1 MKRVVFILIVLSCTL
16 CISPPNYA
24 AIVDLTTVGATGT
37 INDAIFQQLNP
48 DTSAGTGVF
57 DSFVRI
63 QAAGIEQGYNT
74 DGTVEFET
82 KAGAWTHSLM
92 LSAVPTL
99 QLGSTV
105 YREFCL
111 DINQN
116 GQSILSLDELEIYLA
131 DTGDLT
137 GYPTDFGPVIYDL
150 DAGEDNWVEMNYDL
164 NAGSGKGD
172 IAFLCPDSIFGED
185 DSKYVYFYS
194 KMGVNMSSDDGFEE
208 WGVGVGGP
216 ITTPEPATIVL
227 LGLGALALRRKR

>member
-1 MKRVVFILIVLSCTL
+1 
-16 CISPPNYA
+16 
-24 AIVDLTTVGATGT
+24 VGATGT
-37 INDAIFQQLNP
+37 INDAIFQQLNQ

-57 DSFVRI
+57 NSFVRI
-63 QAAGIEQGYNT
+63 QATGIEQGYNT

-82 KAGAWTHSLM
+82 KAGTWTHSLM

-116 GQSILSLDELEIYLA
+116 GQSYLA
-131 DTGDLT
+131 YL
-137 GYPTDFGPVIYDL
+137 
-150 DAGEDNWVEMNYDL
+150 
-164 NAGSGKGD
+164 
-172 IAFLCPDSIFGED
+172 
-185 DSKYVYFYS
+185 YS

-216 ITTPEPATIVL
+216 IIPEPATIVL
-227 LGLGALALRRKR
+227 FGFGGLALIRKRRA